1 MPNIKSQKKR
11 VLTNERNRQRN
22 IATKSR
28 LRTYVKNAMEAIEA
42 KNEDQVKALLP
53 DTLSEIDRAAA
64 DGIIHPNTAARK
76 KSFLQRQAGK

>member
-1 MPNIKSQKKR
+1 
-11 VLTNERNRQRN
+11 
-22 IATKSR
+22 
-28 LRTYVKNAMEAIEA
+28 MEAIEA